1 MTPNRTIL
9 SVPGHIEKMHLKA
22 SKSPADVIM
31 LDLEDSVPPDQKI
44 PARSRTIKTIRETD
58 FGGRRLT
65 VRINDLTTSFA
76 YRDLIDIWEAC
87 GKKIDAVV
95 IPKVE
100 TAGDIHF
107 ADRLLTGIEAAE
119 GFARPTRIEA
129 CIETVAG
136 MDNVSKIARASGR
149 LYSLVFGIA
158 DYSICL
164 GAGLFSLSGHGENE
178 ESIYPGHRWHF
189 PLSRM
194 IMAAKANHLLAID
207 ATYGNFKDLEG
218 LERSAVMGRALGCDG
233 KWVIHPD
240 QIPVVNRVF
249 TPPEAEIQRAKKVV
263 EAAAQARK
271 KGLGAVSV
279 DGRMIDQATL
289 KLAQQVWQ
297 KAVDLGLD
305 MDS

>member
-22 SKSPADVIM
+22 AKSPADVIM
-31 LDLEDSVPPDQKI
+31 LDLEDSVPPDQKV
-44 PARSRTIKTIRETD
+44 PARNRIIKTIEEMK
-58 FGGRRLT
+58 FSGFRLT
-65 VRINDLTTSFA
+65 VRINDLTTAFA
-76 YRDLIDIWEAC
+76 YRDLIEIWEAC

-107 ADRLLTGIEAAE
+107 ADRLLTGIETAG
-119 GFARPTRIEA
+119 GFDRPTRIEA
-129 CIETVAG
+129 CVETAKG
-136 MDNVSKIARASGR
+136 MDNVSKIARASSR
-149 LYSLVFGIA
+149 LYSLIFGIA
-158 DYSICL
+158 DYTNSL
-164 GAGLFSLSGHGENE
+164 GAGLVSLSGHGENE
-178 ESIYPGHRWHF
+178 EVIYPGHRWHF

-263 EAAAQARK
+263 EAAAQAQK

-305 MDS
+305 TDR